1 MTLAIL
7 NGPMRPSIIRKLSV
21 IYIFT
26 IIFLVLFGLAGV
38 QTLARLRASADA
50 TAHNQALISRLQT
63 LLVDLL
69 DAETGVRGYVATGR
83 PDFLGS
89 YRTALAAVPG
99 AISDLANELNS
110 APEQR
115 ARLAA
120 LQETTDQELDALRL
134 IAATPPAVTPA
145 STAVDL
151 LRTGK
156 NAMDRARTLIDDMT
170 NAERARLA
178 AEQSATLANQRLTL
192 QALVLGGMF
201 VVLISLAVGIG
212 ALRSLRDRLAM
223 LADGARRLG
232 DGELTHRVAIA
243 GRDEISGLARAFNRM
258 ASRLQ
263 DSNAALDAFAYTVS
277 HDLRAP
283 LRAMQ
288 GFSKALLEDFAAELG
303 DTGRDYASRVV
314 AAAARMDELIQ
325 DLLAYSRLS
334 RTDMALSDVPLDDA
348 VDSILLRMQGV
359 IGERRATITVDKPL
373 PVVRAHRAT
382 VQQCL
387 INLVNNALK
396 FTAPGV
402 APEIRIRAESK
413 GSRIRCWVEDRGIGI
428 APDHHERIF
437 RVFERLHG
445 SETYPGT
452 GIGLAIVKK
461 GAERMDGQV
470 GVESVLGQGSRFW
483 FELRAGGTTP

>member
-1 MTLAIL
+1 
-7 NGPMRPSIIRKLSV
+7 MRPSIIRKLTL
-21 IYIFT
+21 IYVFT
-26 IIFLVLFGLAGV
+26 IIFLVLFGLAAV
-38 QTLARLRASADA
+38 QNLERLRVSAAA

-69 DAETGVRGYVATGR
+69 DAETAVRGYVATGR
-83 PDFLGS
+83 DDFLGS

-99 AISDLANELNS
+99 AMSDLAGELTS
-110 APEQR
+110 APKQR

-120 LQETTDQELDALRL
+120 LRETTDQELDALRL
-134 IAATPPAVTPA
+134 IAATPPVVTPA

-156 NAMDRARTLIDDMT
+156 NAMERARAIIDDMT
-170 NAERARLA
+170 G
-178 AEQSATLANQRLTL
+178 AEQAVLRSEQNAALANQRLTL
-192 QALVLGGMF
+192 QALVAGGLLLVATTLF
-201 VVLISLAVGIG
+201 IGVGV
-212 ALRSLRDRLAM
+212 LRDLRRRLAM
-223 LADGARRLG
+223 LANGARRLG
-232 DGELTHRVAIA
+232 EGELAHRVAVG

-288 GFSKALLEDFAAELG
+288 GFSKALLEDFATELG
-303 DTGRDYASRVV
+303 TQGRDYASRVV

-334 RTDMALSDVPLDDA
+334 RTDMALADVPLDEA

-359 IGERRATITVDKPL
+359 IADRRAAITVDKPL
-373 PVVRAHRAT
+373 PTVRAHRAT
-382 VQQCL
+382 IQQCL

-396 FTAPGV
+396 FTAPD
-402 APEIRIRAESK
+402 ATPEIRIRAEPR
-413 GSRIRCWVEDRGIGI
+413 GERVRCWVEDHGIGI
-428 APDHHERIF
+428 APEHHERIF

-445 SETYPGT
+445 AETYPGT

-461 GAERMDGQV
+461 GVERMEGQA
-470 GVESVLGQGSRFW
+470 GVDSVLGQGSRFW
-483 FELRAGGTTP
+483 FELRAGGTPT

>member
-1 MTLAIL
+1 
-7 NGPMRPSIIRKLSV
+7 MRPSIIRKLTL
-21 IYIFT
+21 IYCFT
-26 IIFLVLFGLAGV
+26 IICLILFGLAAV
-38 QTLARLRASADA
+38 QAVQNFRSSSVA
-50 TAHNQALISRLQT
+50 TAHNQALISRLQI

-69 DAETGVRGYVATGR
+69 DAETSVRGYVATGR
-83 PDFLGS
+83 EDFLGS
-89 YRTALAAVPG
+89 YRSALAAVPG
-99 AISDLANELNS
+99 ALAALREELDT
-110 APEQR
+110 PEQR

-120 LQETTDQELDALRL
+120 LQEITDQELDSLRL
-134 IAATPPAVTPA
+134 VVESQPTATPP

-151 LRTGK
+151 LRSGK
-156 NAMDRARTLIDDMT
+156 AAMERARGIIDDMT
-170 NAERARLA
+170 GAERTILLR
-178 AEQSATLANQRLTL
+178 EQHATLANESFML
-192 QALVLGGMF
+192 QLLVAGGLIV
-201 VVLISLAVGIG
+201 VVLSTVVGTSVMRD
-212 ALRSLRDRLAM
+212 LRGRLAL
-223 LADGARRLG
+223 LASGARRLG
-232 DGELTHRVAIA
+232 DGELTYRVPAV
-243 GRDEISGLARAFNRM
+243 GHDEISGLARTFNRM

-303 DTGRDYASRVV
+303 DQGRDYASRVV

-334 RTDMALSDVPLDDA
+334 RTDMALSTVPLDEA
-348 VDSILLRMQGV
+348 VDSILLRMQPT
-359 IGERRATITVDKPL
+359 IAERHGSVTVDRPL

-382 VQQCL
+382 LQQCL

-396 FTAPGV
+396 FTAPGAKPQV
-402 APEIRIRAESK
+402 RIRAESHD
-413 GSRIRCWVEDRGIGI
+413 GRVRCWVEDRGIGI

-461 GAERMDGQV
+461 GMERMEGQV
-470 GVESVLGQGSRFW
+470 GVESTPGAGSRFW
-483 FELRAGGTTP
+483 FDLRAAESGT

>member
-1 MTLAIL
+1 
-7 NGPMRPSIIRKLSV
+7 MRSSIIRKLSL
-21 IYIFT
+21 IYLFT
-26 IIFLVLFGLAGV
+26 IICLVLFGLAAV
-38 QTLARLRASADA
+38 QNIERLRESTVAE
-50 TAHNQALISRLQT
+50 AHNQALISQLQT

-69 DAETGVRGYVATGR
+69 DAETSARGYVASGR
-83 PDFLGS
+83 EEFLAS
-89 YRTALAAVPG
+89 YRAALAVVP
-99 AISDLANELNS
+99 AALASLTREITTP
-110 APEQR
+110 AQR

-120 LQETTDQELDALRL
+120 LQETTDQEIDALRL
-134 IAATPPAVTPA
+134 VADSPLAVTPA
-145 STAVDL
+145 ATAVDL
-151 LRTGK
+151 LRSSK
-156 NAMDRARTLIDDMT
+156 SAMERARSLIDDMT
-170 NAERARLA
+170 AAERGTLEHDQAAALTGQRLMLEGLVGSGLIVVALSLIVGASVLRDLRWRLA
-178 AEQSATLANQRLTL
+178 
-192 QALVLGGMF
+192 V
-201 VVLISLAVGIG
+201 
-212 ALRSLRDRLAM
+212 

-232 DGELTHRVAIA
+232 EGELAHRVAIA

-258 ASRLQ
+258 AGRLQ

-288 GFSKALLEDFAAELG
+288 GFSKALLEDFADQLG
-303 DTGRDYASRVV
+303 ATGRDYASRVV

-334 RTDMALSDVPLDDA
+334 RTDMALGPVPLEET
-348 VDSILLRMQGV
+348 VDTILHRMQGV
-359 IGERRATITVDKPL
+359 IGERKAAVTVERPL

-382 VQQCL
+382 LQQCL

-396 FTAPGV
+396 FTAPGT
-402 APEIRIRAESK
+402 APEIRIRAEK
-413 GSRIRCWVEDRGIGI
+413 HDGRVRCWIEDRGIGV
-428 APDHHERIF
+428 APEHHERIF

-470 GVESVLGQGSRFW
+470 GVESAAGHGSRFW
-483 FELRAGGTTP
+483 FELREGNAAA

>member
-1 MTLAIL
+1 M
-7 NGPMRPSIIRKLSV
+7 NGHMRPSIIRKLAL
-21 IYIFT
+21 IYAFT
-26 IIFLVLFGLAGV
+26 IIFLVLFGLAAV
-38 QTLARLRASADA
+38 QNLERLRATAIA
-50 TAHNQALISRLQT
+50 TTHNQALISRLQT

-69 DAETGVRGYVATGR
+69 DAETSVRGYVATGR

-99 AISDLANELNS
+99 AVSALADELNDT
-110 APEQR
+110 PEQR

-120 LQETTDQELDALRL
+120 LQATTDQELDALRL

-145 STAVDL
+145 ATAVDL

-156 NAMDRARTLIDDMT
+156 NAMERARAIIDDMT
-170 NAERARLA
+170 GAERSLLA
-178 AEQSATLANQRLTL
+178 QEQSTTLANQRLTL
-192 QALVLGGMF
+192 QALMIGGLL
-201 VVLISLAVGIG
+201 VVVISLAVGGG
-212 ALRSLRDRLAM
+212 ALRSLRRRLAL

-232 DGELTHRVAIA
+232 EGELTHRVVFA
-243 GRDEISGLARAFNRM
+243 GHDEISGLGRAFNRM

-303 DTGRDYASRVV
+303 EQGRDYASRVV

-334 RTDMALSDVPLDDA
+334 RTDMALTDVPLDEA

-359 IGERRATITVDKPL
+359 IGDRHAAITVDKPL
-373 PVVRAHRAT
+373 PTVRAHRAT

-396 FTAPGV
+396 FTAPG
-402 APEIRIRAESK
+402 ASPEIRIHAEPHD
-413 GSRIRCWVEDRGIGI
+413 GRVRCWVEDHGIGI
-428 APDHHERIF
+428 APEHHERIF

-461 GAERMDGQV
+461 GVERMDGQV
-470 GVESVLGQGSRFW
+470 GVDSVLGQGSRFW
-483 FELRAGGTTP
+483 FDLRAGGTPT

>member
-1 MTLAIL
+1 
-7 NGPMRPSIIRKLSV
+7 MRPSIIRKLSL

-26 IIFLVLFGLAGV
+26 IIFLVLFGLAGI
-38 QTLARLRASADA
+38 QTLGRLRASAAA
-50 TAHNQALISRLQT
+50 TVHNQALISRLQT

-69 DAETGVRGYVATGR
+69 DAETSVRGYVATGR
-83 PDFLGS
+83 PDFLGA
-89 YRTALAAVPG
+89 YHTALAAVPG
-99 AISDLANELNS
+99 ALADLADELNNS
-110 APEQR
+110 PRQR

-120 LQETTDQELDALRL
+120 LEETTDQELDALRL
-134 IAATPPAVTPA
+134 IAATPPSVTPA

-156 NAMDRARTLIDDMT
+156 NAMERARALIDDMT
-170 NAERARLA
+170 GAERTLLA
-178 AEQSATLANQRLTL
+178 QEQSAAVANQRLTL
-192 QALVLGGMF
+192 QALVVGGLF
-201 VVLISLAVGIG
+201 LIAVSLAVGVG
-212 ALRSLRDRLAM
+212 ALRSLRSRLAM
-223 LADGARRLG
+223 LAEGARRLG
-232 DGELTHRVAIA
+232 EGELTHRVAIA
-243 GRDEISGLARAFNRM
+243 GHDEISGLARTFNRM
-258 ASRLQ
+258 AGRLQ

-288 GFSKALLEDFAAELG
+288 GFSKALLEDFATELG
-303 DTGRDYASRVV
+303 AQGRDYASRVV

-334 RTDMALSDVPLDDA
+334 RTDMALADVPLDEA
-348 VDSILLRMQGV
+348 VESILLRMQGV
-359 IGERRATITVDKPL
+359 IGDRRAAITVDKPL
-373 PVVRAHRAT
+373 PTVRAHRAT

-396 FTAPGV
+396 FTAPGA
-402 APEIRIRAESK
+402 APDIRIRAEPH
-413 GSRIRCWVEDRGIGI
+413 GARIRCWVEDHGIGI
-428 APDHHERIF
+428 APEHHERIF

-461 GAERMDGQV
+461 GVERMDGQV

-483 FELRAGGTTP
+483 FELRAGGTTS